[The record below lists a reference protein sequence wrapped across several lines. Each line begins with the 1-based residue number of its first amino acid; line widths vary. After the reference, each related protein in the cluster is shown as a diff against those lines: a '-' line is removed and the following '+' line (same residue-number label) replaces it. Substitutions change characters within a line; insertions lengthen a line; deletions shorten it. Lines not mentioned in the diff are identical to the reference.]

1 MYAAALKTTVVS
13 MDATVILPL
22 TGKLSKLS
30 LRIVKCR
37 RMQRVLNSYIGHP
50 SFSLFGITYIGHW
63 NLPVSGLISHA
74 TKNIDNISVNTTRG
88 VDMKLVIKLSSR
100 VHFLPWPQAFN
111 SLLYIS
117 RKSKKEGTT
126 CIIFDSLC
134 PRRRLAN
141 SDVSC
146 CELTRPLRGATECE
160 RLSNRYRCA
169 FFRSL

>member
-1 MYAAALKTTVVS
+1 MYAAALKITVVS

-63 NLPVSGLISHA
+63 NLPVSSLISHA

-88 VDMKLVIKLSSR
+88 VNLKLVIKLSSR
-100 VHFLPWPQAFN
+100 VHFSSLTSGFQFTCVFLEKVRKKAHLYYIWQPLPPSALSEQWRK
-111 SLLYIS
+111 LLWAYAS
-117 RKSKKEGTT
+117 VTWGNGVRTSVK
-126 CIIFDSLC
+126 
-134 PRRRLAN
+134 
-141 SDVSC
+141 
-146 CELTRPLRGATECE
+146 
-160 RLSNRYRCA
+160 
-169 FFRSL
+169 